1 MNSKNIINLIVLTG
15 LLLCALNLKASNKD
29 KETETVA
36 PQSVVNSRYVM
47 NDNKFGRSILSGG
60 ITTGPEYGKG
70 FGLEAMFEH
79 RIVDRFSIGLQA
91 DLYFEESSLSK
102 GRDLTVGTRANYH
115 LIKENKIGIN
125 NWDWYIGVDLGVD
138 LDGVF
143 NEHKDPEAYYGAHTG
158 IRYKLNYRW
167 LTFAEVGTRN
177 ACIGLAIMF

>member
-1 MNSKNIINLIVLTG
+1 MNLKKTINLIVLTG
-15 LLLCALNLKASNKD
+15 LLLSGVNLNAANKE
-29 KETETVA
+29 KEANATN

-47 NDNKFGRSILSGG
+47 KDNVFGKAILSGG
-60 ITTGPEYGKG
+60 ITTGPEYAGG
-70 FGLEAMFEH
+70 FGLEGMFEY

-115 LIKENKIGIN
+115 LIKENKIGLN

-143 NEHKDPEAYYGAHTG
+143 NEHKDPEAYFGAHTG
-158 IRYKLNYRW
+158 LRYKLNYRW